1 MLASITSLLV
11 NRHADDRLSRQKET
25 DFVIFEQHE
34 SFSFKNFTPPPH
46 FLVKHYLSIFTYDLP
61 HCSFLCLIILVTDFE
76 RGIPFLFMY
85 KKTPMRKT
93 GISQSIS
100 SKHNKFF
107 LESSDFLCFN
117 KENLIQQSPS
127 DGYRIK
133 QIYILSFSLKK
144 TSLSAS
150 LGLYTL
156 CIRSFDF
163 APVMDREGIEAE
175 GNCDIIIFGSEIAS
189 FKLKEKIV
197 RRTFDFLCLV
207 VIAFFSR

>member
-150 LGLYTL
+150 LGFYILYASGPLISPLSWTEKVSKRKEIVTSL
-156 CIRSFDF
+156 S
-163 APVMDREGIEAE
+163 
-175 GNCDIIIFGSEIAS
+175 SEV
-189 FKLKEKIV
+189 KL
-197 RRTFDFLCLV
+197 LPSS
-207 VIAFFSR
+207 SRKRL